1 MTSSMAYQG
10 KLDSVQVLRGVAA
23 LLVVLFHCAAVQKL
37 GLDSS
42 RHDEIALLSGFWDRG
57 YAGVDLFFVISG
69 FIMVYV
75 TRHKRFE
82 ARDISGF
89 LYNRITRIYP
99 LWWVFASI
107 MAIYFFV
114 TYGQLVPSDRSGA
127 GTGLEYFLKSLFLI
141 PQSEVP
147 ILGVG
152 WTLIHEVYFYIIFAL
167 FLFFD
172 PRKLPIFL
180 LFWLGVTILYIMMG
194 SNEIQS
200 QAYRSVIASWL
211 TLEFI
216 AGAFTALLITQGI
229 FKFEKFALGLGGVLF
244 CLAMLYYTDTGFTVT
259 RWGRVAV
266 YTLPFILLTYGLVAY
281 EKKKNVNFPRFLI
294 LLGDWSY
301 SLYLSHYL
309 VFLTVKRL
317 LESSSVFLPE
327 SLHFQ
332 AEGWVDNLIF
342 TVISL
347 TATIM
352 FSALCYKFIES
363 PLLRASRRLKKVS
376 ASASIDLS

>member
-1 MTSSMAYQG
+1 MAYQG
-10 KLDSVQVLRGVAA
+10 KLDSVQVLRGLAA

-37 GLDSS
+37 GIDPS
-42 RHDEIALLSGFWDRG
+42 REAEIALLSGFWDRG

-82 ARDISGF
+82 AKDVGGF

-107 MAIYFFV
+107 MAMYFFV
-114 TYGQLVPSDRSGA
+114 IYGQFVPPDRSHV
-127 GTGLEYFLKSLFLI
+127 GTGFEYYIKSLFLI
-141 PQSEVP
+141 PQAEVP

-172 PRKLPIFL
+172 PRKLPVFL
-180 LFWLGVTILYIMMG
+180 LLWLGVILLCNMMG
-194 SNEIQS
+194 LNRTGS
-200 QAYRSVIASWL
+200 QEYWPVILSWL

-216 AGAFTALLITQGI
+216 AGAFVALLITQGI
-229 FKFEKFALGLGGVLF
+229 FKFEKLALGLGGALL
-244 CLAMLYYTDTGFTVT
+244 CLAMLYYTDTSFTLT
-259 RWGRVAV
+259 NWGRVAV
-266 YTLPFILLTYGLVAY
+266 YTFPFVFLTYGLVVY
-281 EKKKNVNFPRFLI
+281 EKKNTINFPKFLI

-309 VFLTVKRL
+309 VFLTIKRL
-317 LESSSVFLPE
+317 MESSEAILPRN
-327 SLHFQ
+327 LHFQ
-332 AEGWVDNLIF
+332 AEGWIDNLIF

-347 TATIM
+347 IATII

-363 PLLRASRRLKKVS
+363 PLLRISRRLKKS
-376 ASASIDLS
+376 